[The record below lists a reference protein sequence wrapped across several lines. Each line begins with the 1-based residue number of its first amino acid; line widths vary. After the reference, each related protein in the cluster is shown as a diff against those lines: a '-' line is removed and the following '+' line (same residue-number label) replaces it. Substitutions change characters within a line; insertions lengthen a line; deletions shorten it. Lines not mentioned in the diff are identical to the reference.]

1 MAVLFNLFLLSCFT
15 LLCFTTS
22 TTSLA
27 TTSPIITKPKRLVTK
42 LIHHNSIQGVSLDTD
57 DVRAG
62 VFPEPK
68 DHGFMANISIGS
80 PPVPQ
85 LLIMDTCSSVSWTQC
100 QPCTPCFSQALPIFN
115 PTQSATYRLL
125 PCSSTI
131 CHQAPRMICPALRCE
146 FELRYGNAT
155 FVSGYLG
162 SEKITFESSD
172 KGITSCNGGGNL
184 RTADGQSGGVL
195 GLGPEM
201 TSLVKQVGS
210 KLSYCLGSI
219 WDLQYSHNQLII
231 GDGARI
237 EGPSSP
243 ITIFGS
249 SYYVTLE
256 SVSVG
261 EKKLDISPQVFKL
274 SKEGTGGVII
284 DSGSTL
290 TYIPK
295 AAFDPLEDEVLSLM
309 DGLVQFVGTLKS
321 GPCFRGVIDRDLVGF
336 PVVTFTFA
344 NGVDMAL
351 DVKSFFY
358 PVESNS
364 FLHVCVLAQQSYN
377 IAYDLAGN
385 TVSIQRIDCE
395 LLE

>member
-15 LLCFTTS
+15 LLCFTTNRARHAIDS
-22 TTSLA
+22 SNA
-27 TTSPIITKPKRLVTK
+27 RFDYIWKK
-42 LIHHNSIQGVSLDTD
+42 IQGVSLDTD

-68 DHGFMANISIGS
+68 HHGFMANISIGS

-100 QPCTPCFSQALPIFN
+100 QPCTPSFSQALPIFN

-172 KGITSCNGGGNL
+172 KGITSVPSLVFGCATNGGGNL

-210 KLSYCLGSI
+210 KFSYC
-219 WDLQYSHNQLII
+219 LII

-256 SVSVG
+256 SISVG

-309 DGLVQFVGTLKS
+309 DGLVQFVGTLES
-321 GPCFRGVIDRDLVGF
+321 GPCFRGVIDRHLVGF

-364 FLHVCVLAQQSYN
+364 FCMSVVPTLAQQSYN